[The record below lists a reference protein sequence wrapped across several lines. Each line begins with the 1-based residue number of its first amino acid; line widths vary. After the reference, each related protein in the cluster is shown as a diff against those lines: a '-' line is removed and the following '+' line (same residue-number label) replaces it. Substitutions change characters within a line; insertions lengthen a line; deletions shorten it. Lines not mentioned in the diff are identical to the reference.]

1 MRLYTYQQRISKT
14 KFKEL
19 SFSIFLPI
27 ILIIPGTLIGCL
39 QKFFSNFSALLVTAI
54 YLFFA
59 GIVIVSYAICWMHVH
74 TDRIESNLFLEKI
87 IDDELEK
94 RKMRRD
100 SRCLD

>member
-1 MRLYTYQQRISKT
+1 M
-14 KFKEL
+14 
-19 SFSIFLPI
+19 
-27 ILIIPGTLIGCL
+27 